1 MEVDMSNTKE
11 LIFNEFNG
19 TEEKA
24 SIHSHAYRDTDIVIR
39 ALGTD
44 KVLFRG
50 KNKIVLPGAEFT
62 ARAHFGFAPTTE
74 ITPSYNTELGLE
86 NSVFEVPA
94 EPEKVMLFCVGTD
107 GCGRENSQV
116 REVNYAKWI
125 TPEALVPFRYPL
137 VTEDISDAKK
147 MTYHGRKVIGNR
159 VAYYFKTFE
168 TEPVLI
174 RRFEDGTPID
184 AKIYNTNKNLDV
196 ETVVEIHL
204 KITEDECREF
214 FVNTVGLNEAR
225 INTISLC
232 YAWRKEIDGV
242 MHYQDIRPLTKL
254 NFPNEQ
260 LIELNKG
267 IDITYQIYY

>member
-1 MEVDMSNTKE
+1 MSNTKE

-24 SIHSHAYRDTDIVIR
+24 SIRSHAYRDTDIVIR

-86 NSVFEVPA
+86 NSVFEVPTEA
-94 EPEKVMLFCVGTD
+94 EKVMLFCVGTD